1 MESTISTRP
10 EIMTKLDRQAEF
22 IVLRAKGLSLR
33 QCAQELGT
41 NKDLCNKW
49 DKELKS
55 RIAEHKTELLRDVYS
70 KYGMYR
76 EARINALGTA
86 LKNIDDELGSRDL
99 SDVSTDKLLD
109 YKLKYSQA
117 LADEYIPIAPQTD
130 DRQELDAGVIINR
143 LDDLYKRVRD
153 GETTKDQAQTELVVL
168 GGMLRAYDMTELE
181 EKMDKLTGQVRVWAP
196 TRRM

>member
-1 MESTISTRP
+1 MESTISTKP
-10 EIMTKLDRQAEF
+10 EIISKLDMQAEF

-49 DKELKS
+49 DKELKA

-86 LKNIDDELGSRDL
+86 LKNIDDELASRDL

-109 YKLKYSQA
+109 YKLKYTTA
-117 LADEYIPIAPQTD
+117 LSEEYVPIAPQTD
-130 DRQELDAGVIINR
+130 ARQELDAKEIIRR
-143 LDDLYKRVRD
+143 LDDLYTRVRD
-153 GETTKDQAQTELVVL
+153 GETNKDQAQTELVVL
-168 GGMLRAYDMTELE
+168 AGMLRAYDSTELE
-181 EKMDKLTGQVRVWAP
+181 EKMERL
-196 TRRM
+196 RRAISV